1 MPHSHSFERRDFL
14 TLSAR
19 LVALGLTGLGLGA
32 NRTFFAREVS
42 AAGTVTDYRA
52 LVCIYL
58 AGGNDSNNMVVPVD
72 TTRYTQY
79 QAVRGGLAMTGT
91 ELLSPISDGRGGAFA
106 LHYGLAEMNPLYQS
120 GRLAIVLNVGQLQ
133 RPLTRDQYRAGLTAP
148 SNLFSHSD
156 QTLQAYAGEPTLSG
170 SGWGGRLLD
179 CFSVSDN
186 LAAVSVAS
194 PAMFLDGTNARGNV
208 VPPGASLQLSGMNI
222 WPSKAANARRQA
234 VNELLQLHG
243 GSPIRDAAN
252 RAFADGLQLGDA
264 LAATGSLPAL
274 ATVFPTT
281 SIGNQLKEVAR
292 LIRMRSAM
300 GPGRQVFFCSIGGWD
315 THSSQEWTHWN
326 LLQQVSKGM
335 EAFYQATAEL
345 GLAGQV
351 TTFTQSE
358 FNRTFQTNG
367 SGTDHAWGG
376 HQLVLGGG
384 VRGGI
389 YGEYPTLELGGPDDA
404 NTRGVWIPKIS
415 TSQFGA
421 TLGKWF
427 GAADSELVWAFPT
440 LPQFGGY
447 DVGFMA

>member
-1 MPHSHSFERRDFL
+1 
-14 TLSAR
+14 
-19 LVALGLTGLGLGA
+19 
-32 NRTFFAREVS
+32 
-42 AAGTVTDYRA
+42 
-52 LVCIYL
+52 
-58 AGGNDSNNMVVPVD
+58 
-72 TTRYTQY
+72 
-79 QAVRGGLAMTGT
+79 
-91 ELLSPISDGRGGAFA
+91 
-106 LHYGLAEMNPLYQS
+106 MNPLYQS

-194 PAMFLDGTNARGNV
+194 PAMFLDGTNVRGNV